1 MNLASTRRRALQ
13 AVSLWLTGSP
23 FLESQDAPPK
33 LAGEPPGRIAPREDL
48 VNVYEMEAAAQRS
61 LAARVFSE
69 IAGSGDRSP
78 FDRITFR
85 PRMLV
90 DVTRLDLTL
99 DLFGA
104 KMYAPILAGPASDQ
118 KRFHPEGELA
128 MARGA
133 AAARAGLIV
142 SDRASQPIEKIA
154 AEAGS
159 APLWYQIYPEID
171 MAPVLAR
178 VRQAVKAG
186 CRAVCIT
193 IGSPYLGAAG
203 SPLKLAPLASPRMDW
218 ALVDQVRQAAN
229 TPLLLKGVMHPDEA
243 REAVQHGVNG
253 VIVSAE
259 AARFVP
265 GLARPIEMLPAVV
278 DAVSSRIPVL
288 VDGGFRR
295 GTDVLAA
302 LALGARGVLVTRPP
316 LWGLA
321 AYGAEGVQSV
331 LEMLQ
336 SETARD
342 MALCGKPNLASID
355 RGLVTIHGR

>member
-1 MNLASTRRRALQ
+1 MSE
-13 AVSLWLTGSP
+13 
-23 FLESQDAPPK
+23 ESQDT
-33 LAGEPPGRIAPREDL
+33 PREDL
-48 VNVYEMEAAAQRS
+48 VNVYEMEAMAQRS
-61 LAARVFSE
+61 LPARVFSE
-69 IAGSGDRSP
+69 IAGGDDRSP

-90 DVTRLDLTL
+90 DVTRLDLTV

-104 KMYAPILAGPASDQ
+104 KMYAPILVGPASDQ

-133 AAARAGLIV
+133 AAAQAGLIV
-142 SDRASQPIEKIA
+142 SDRSSQPIERIAEEAKIA
-154 AEAGS
+154 AKARP
-159 APLWYQIYPEID
+159 APLWYQIYPEND

-186 CRAVCIT
+186 CSAVCIT
-193 IGSPYLGAAG
+193 TGSPYQRAAG

-218 ALVDQVRQAAN
+218 AIVDRVRQAAG
-229 TPLLLKGVMHPDEA
+229 TPVLLKGVMYPDEA
-243 REAVQHGVNG
+243 QAAVRHGVSG
-253 VIVSAE
+253 VIVSTHGG
-259 AARFVP
+259 FVQ
-265 GLARPIEMLPAVV
+265 GLASPMEMLPAVV
-278 DAVSSRIPVL
+278 EAVAGAIPVL
-288 VDGGFRR
+288 IDGGFRR
-295 GTDVLAA
+295 GTDILAA

-321 AYGAEGVQSV
+321 AYGADGVQTI

-342 MALCGKPNLASID
+342 MALCGKPNLAAID
-355 RGLVTIHGR
+355 RSLVKIHRR